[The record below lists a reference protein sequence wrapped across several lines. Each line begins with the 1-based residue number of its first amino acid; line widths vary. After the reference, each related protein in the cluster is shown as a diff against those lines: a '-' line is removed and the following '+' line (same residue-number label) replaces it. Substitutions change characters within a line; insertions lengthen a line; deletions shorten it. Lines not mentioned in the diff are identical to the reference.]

1 MKRRISN
8 GLLILAILL
17 TGTIS
22 CEKNRNSGTPAE
34 KARKILELEAR
45 MNALN
50 SGTGKMTNFMSVIGY
65 SQLKEGTLN
74 VAGEGSEPGYYDSV
88 YKDTTNYWV
97 PVTCAKVSEFD
108 NEDGTHTT
116 IYDYGDGCDE
126 YGSLTKGKITYIW
139 KNFENSYTSEVI
151 YDHYYSW
158 GMEMNGISK
167 YSFTSDGD
175 SYVTIN
181 DKDASGDS
189 ILTCMPVFFNWS
201 GSSTGHDDMTIKY
214 DDGNTCEYRSDY
226 SNVWTNS
233 SYKVLQGE
241 YFYASTVDNYEY
253 HYLVNE
259 PLISN
264 YDCGNTWVP
273 VSGIETI
280 STTENGETH
289 EYSLNYGDGACDN
302 LAVLTENG
310 ESSVVDFGEIYK
322 GIDGGGIV
330 EPAYYYQKGA
340 K

>member
-1 MKRRISN
+1 M
-8 GLLILAILL
+8 LAILL
-17 TGTIS
+17 IGTIS
-22 CEKNRNSGTPAE
+22 CEKNKNSVTPAE

-50 SGTGKMTNFMSVIGY
+50 SGTGKMSNFMEVIGY
-65 SQLKEGTLN
+65 SQLKDGTLN
-74 VAGEGSEPGYYDSV
+74 VNGEGSEPGYYDSV
-88 YKDTTNYWV
+88 YKDTTDFWE
-97 PVTCAKVSEFD
+97 PVTCAKVSDFD

-139 KNFENSYTSEVI
+139 KNFENNYTSEVI
-151 YDHYYSW
+151 YDHYYCW

-167 YSFTSDGD
+167 YSFTSNGE

-181 DKDASGDS
+181 DKENGSDS
-189 ILTCMPVFFNWS
+189 TVSIMPILINWS
-201 GSSTGHDDMTIKY
+201 GSSTGHDDMLITY

-226 SNVWTNS
+226 SNEWTNN

-241 YFYASTVDNYEY
+241 YYYASSSDGYEY

-259 PLISN
+259 PLVSN

-273 VSGIETI
+273 VSGKETI

-289 EYSLNYGDGACDN
+289 EYSLDYGDGTCDN
-302 LAVLTENG
+302 LAILTENG
-310 ESSVVDFGEIYK
+310 ESSVVDFSEIYK
-322 GIDGGGIV
+322 TIDGTGV
-330 EPAYYYQKGA
+330 AAEPAYYRKGR